1 VCDGVTPRVTA
12 AARHTAPNRA
22 ASLTPAGA
30 AGYDLWLRKTSAISE
45 AKSTLALDREKILQ
59 AAQKHVDKKKFDK
72 AIQEYQKII
81 QQDPNDARTLLK
93 IGDLQARMEAYAEA
107 IATYDRVGQFYA
119 AQGFALKAIAVYK
132 QIRELIKKHVPQ
144 LEDRYGHIVPKLA
157 TIYTELGLTSDALAA
172 YDEVAIRLQRGG
184 RDRDAIDVF
193 RKMVALDSTNP
204 LPHLRLAEA
213 CCRVQAVDEAIDSFW
228 TAAELLIQLK
238 RRDDALKVVERI
250 LHFRPDARYAK
261 VAAELYLDRGGGHPD
276 GLQALAKLQLC
287 FQADPKNLEV
297 LDLLSR
303 AFVAIGQAP
312 KAIEVKK
319 EMARLAQEQGKD
331 DVFQDVMTYLE
342 RVAPDDDQV
351 IALRNGPSYS
361 MRPSARAGSMPPDE
375 DVELLESSVHPPRG
389 QSQRPVSITTEDV
402 EADDFDFDESP
413 MSRGALVSAPDVHL
427 EEIEEEPPRRPFM
440 ASAPDVV
447 VVDEELVAAE
457 EVVRPSSTDISA
469 HARKAVVDA
478 ESFRGL
484 RLYSK
489 AVETLRIA
497 LEIDPQSVD
506 IREKLR
512 DVLAESGDRD
522 GAIGE
527 MISLAAIYMDR
538 GETQLAEAELYQVLE
553 AEPGH
558 ATASEMLEQLGGFG
572 GLEPAEPGDG
582 FSPYTDEHYDST
594 TTEVVE
600 PQLIRGAYDPE
611 EPLPSYDLEEVAA
624 SSAIA
629 DQTDFDAG
637 EDEPFDD
644 AGAAPLPS
652 FPLRPEHEEEIDDY
666 LEPSDAFGGTPARR
680 SAPPAGARVASTP
693 PLGTE
698 GLEEALEEAEFF
710 TLRGLVDDARA
721 ILTDALARSPNHP
734 LLLERLHELDGGPGA
749 GQSGTHER
757 SEVGEAPGEDHVFD
771 IAASLDALDEL
782 EQATR
787 SSRPPTSMRP
797 VDEIDVDQV
806 FAKFKEGVRAQI
818 SDSDSSTHYD
828 LGVAYKEMGLL
839 PDAINEFAIAA
850 RDPKIECTCFAMI
863 GMIQLEQ
870 GEFDRASESYIR
882 ALGAPQ
888 KTIDQEMSLYYDLGN
903 VYELKGNDAEAL
915 YYFQKIA
922 RRDPGYRDIK
932 DRIESLKP
940 AASAPKAAVGQRQIQ
955 SDDELEAAFDD
966 LFESK

>member
-1 VCDGVTPRVTA
+1 
-12 AARHTAPNRA
+12 
-22 ASLTPAGA
+22 LTPHRAC
-30 AGYDLWLRKTSAISE
+30 GYHLELPKSAAISE
-45 AKSTLALDREKILQ
+45 AKSHLAVDREKILQ

-107 IATYDRVGQFYA
+107 IATYDRVGQFYS

-172 YDEVAIRLQRGG
+172 YDEVATRLQRAG

-193 RKMVALDSTNP
+193 RRMVALDATNP

-213 CCRVQAVDEAIDSFW
+213 CCRVQSVDEAIDSFW
-228 TAAELLIQLK
+228 TAAELLIRLR

-250 LHFRPDARYAK
+250 LHFRAEARYAR
-261 VAAELYLDRGGGHPD
+261 VAAELYLERGGGHQD

-303 AFVAIGQAP
+303 AFIAIGQAP
-312 KAIEVKK
+312 KALEVKK
-319 EMARLAQEQGKD
+319 EMARLAREQGRD
-331 DVFQDVMTYLE
+331 DVLADVVQYLE
-342 RVAPDDDQV
+342 RVAPDDEQV
-351 IALRNGPSYS
+351 KALIRGESAS
-361 MRPSARAGSMPPDE
+361 MRPESTSYADS
-375 DVELLESSVHPPRG
+375 DVELLDSSIHPQRG
-389 QSQRPVSITTEDV
+389 PTSQRPVINTTVDV
-402 EADDFDFDESP
+402 QDEDFDFDEAP
-413 MSRGALVSAPDVHL
+413 MSKRALSNPPDV
-427 EEIEEEPPRRPFM
+427 EIEELDGDAPRSFM
-440 ASAPDVV
+440 PSTPDVV
-447 VVDEELVAAE
+447 VEDDDLEGAEELDDADA
-457 EVVRPSSTDISA
+457 RA
-469 HARKAVVDA
+469 HVRKAVVDA

-489 AVETLRIA
+489 AIETLRIA
-497 LEIDPQSVD
+497 LEVDPQSLE

-512 DVLAESGDRD
+512 DILTEAGDRD

-527 MISLAAIYMDR
+527 MISLAAIHMDQ
-538 GETQLAEAELYQVLE
+538 GDNHLAENELYQVLE

-558 ATASEMLEQLGGFG
+558 PTAFEMLEQIAAQ
-572 GLEPAEPGDG
+572 AEAAEEAPEV
-582 FSPYTDEHYDST
+582 SQYTDEHYDST
-594 TTEVVE
+594 TTEVAE
-600 PQLIRGAYDPE
+600 PELIREVYDPE
-611 EPLPSYDLEEVAA
+611 APLPSYDLEEVSAA
-624 SSAIA
+624 AAIA
-629 DQTDFDAG
+629 DPGHDGMLGADDPFGGAPSRDSQQELRDE
-637 EDEPFDD
+637 ED
-644 AGAAPLPS
+644 L
-652 FPLRPEHEEEIDDY
+652 DDY
-666 LEPSDAFGGTPARR
+666 LEDAPSALDV
-680 SAPPAGARVASTP
+680 PAGAARMGGAAP
-693 PLGTE
+693 IE
-698 GLEEALEEAEFF
+698 GIEETLEEAEFF
-710 TLRGLVDDARA
+710 MSRGLVEDART
-721 ILTDALARSPNHP
+721 ILIDALARSPNHP
-734 LLLERLHELDGGPGA
+734 LLSERLRELDGALDGA
-749 GQSGTHER
+749 QSGTHER
-757 SEVGEAPGEDHVFD
+757 TDPGQLQVNDRIFD
-771 IAASLDALDEL
+771 LAASLDALDEL

-787 SSRPPTSMRP
+787 SSRPPSSLRP

-839 PDAINEFAIAA
+839 PDAIGEFRIAA
-850 RDPKIECTCFAMI
+850 KDTRFECTCHAMI
-863 GMIQLEQ
+863 GMIQLELGQ
-870 GEFDRASESYIR
+870 FEDAADSYIR

-903 VYELKGNDAEAL
+903 VYEMKGSNAEAL

-922 RRDPGYRDIK
+922 RRDPGFRDVR
-932 DRIESLKP
+932 DRIEALEPKTAKP
-940 AASAPKAAVGQRQIQ
+940 RQLAGTRQIQ